1 MVDEPRVNSEFW
13 RAILMGTYWQFRAG
27 RRLLRHLPHEP
38 RCKLCA
44 APFQGLGA
52 PFMRVIG
59 KGPWPK
65 NPTYCGSCFKTL
77 ANNHGGAEIPCS
89 LLFAD
94 VRGST
99 QMAES
104 MRPSDF
110 RTLMDRFF
118 RAASTVLVEHDAI
131 IDKFV
136 GDEVV
141 ALFIPALAG
150 ERHAARAIDA
160 GRALLAATE
169 REHEPSLPIG
179 VGVHT
184 GVAFVGSIGVD
195 ANVDLTAMGDPVNV
209 TARLASA
216 AGPDEA
222 LVTLEAAQAGGLDT
236 SSLEQRDLTLKGKSG
251 QVGAF
256 VLRAGRPAVGG
267 HGVDG

>member
-1 MVDEPRVNSEFW
+1 MIDEPRVDSEFW
-13 RAILMGTYWQFRAG
+13 RAILMGTFWQFRAG

-44 APFQGLGA
+44 APFQGPGA
-52 PFMRVIG
+52 PLMRVIG

-77 ANNHGGAEIPCS
+77 TPNHGGAEIPCS

-104 MRPSDF
+104 MRPGAF

-118 RAASTVLVEHDAI
+118 RTSSAVLVEHDAI

-150 ERHAARAIDA
+150 ERHAARAIEA
-160 GRALLAATE
+160 GRALLAATA
-169 REHEPSLPIG
+169 REPEPPLPIG

-216 AGPDEA
+216 AGPDEV
-222 LVTLEAAQAGGLDT
+222 LVTLDAANAADLDT
-236 SSLEQRDLTLKGKSG
+236 SVLEQRDLTLRGKSG
-251 QVGAF
+251 PVRVV
-256 VLRAGRPAVGG
+256 VLRAA
-267 HGVDG
+267 